1 MIRFDLNMEHDEVY
15 GKFVLTVCIC
25 SVLYFCKK
33 FADCKKNRLCF
44 SFTRGIHRLL
54 LITIKRA
61 TMCMNQQRIKRR
73 DMRVDGLVIE
83 LHATSIQYKDLNMP
97 NHSLSC
103 KCIQH
108 QKINCQ

>member
-1 MIRFDLNMEHDEVY
+1 MCHFKNELTAGFITFLLRIINNYICTYTQVIHRSEVRQ
-15 GKFVLTVCIC
+15 L
-25 SVLYFCKK
+25 
-33 FADCKKNRLCF
+33 
-44 SFTRGIHRLL
+44 HRLL

-83 LHATSIQYKDLNMP
+83 LHATSIQYKNLNMP

>member
-1 MIRFDLNMEHDEVY
+1 MQPIF
-15 GKFVLTVCIC
+15 FC
-25 SVLYFCKK
+25 SL
-33 FADCKKNRLCF
+33 L
-44 SFTRGIHRLL
+44 HRLL

-83 LHATSIQYKDLNMP
+83 LHATSIQYKNLNTP

>member
-1 MIRFDLNMEHDEVY
+1 MVQDVTD
-15 GKFVLTVCIC
+15 VLHACI
-25 SVLYFCKK
+25 L
-33 FADCKKNRLCF
+33 
-44 SFTRGIHRLL
+44 HRLL

-83 LHATSIQYKDLNMP
+83 LHATSIQYKNLNMP

>member
-1 MIRFDLNMEHDEVY
+1 MREVVGSCWSALWEQSILY
-15 GKFVLTVCIC
+15 GDIMW
-25 SVLYFCKK
+25 Y
-33 FADCKKNRLCF
+33 
-44 SFTRGIHRLL
+44 IHRLL

-83 LHATSIQYKDLNMP
+83 LHATSIQYKNLNMP

>member
-1 MIRFDLNMEHDEVY
+1 MSILRYLIAIYVLL
-15 GKFVLTVCIC
+15 FVTV
-25 SVLYFCKK
+25 
-33 FADCKKNRLCF
+33 
-44 SFTRGIHRLL
+44 HRLL

-83 LHATSIQYKDLNMP
+83 LHATSIQYKNLNMP

>member
-1 MIRFDLNMEHDEVY
+1 MLKKSQLVNNASDLLVRQPIKMLENHY
-15 GKFVLTVCIC
+15 L
-25 SVLYFCKK
+25 L
-33 FADCKKNRLCF
+33 
-44 SFTRGIHRLL
+44 HRLL

-83 LHATSIQYKDLNMP
+83 LHATSIQYKNLNMP

-108 QKINCQ
+108 PKNKLSIAWIWDPYKFRE

>member
-1 MIRFDLNMEHDEVY
+1 MQSTFLAIKASFPLIAKANSQARSERYNGVY
-15 GKFVLTVCIC
+15 PSMLHNTN
-25 SVLYFCKK
+25 L
-33 FADCKKNRLCF
+33 
-44 SFTRGIHRLL
+44 HRLL

-83 LHATSIQYKDLNMP
+83 LHATSIQYKNLNMP

-103 KCIQH
+103 KFIQH